1 MSTTSDRSQAA
12 DAQLSSSFL
21 LLVYTNAFITG
32 AVVMGFEMLG
42 SRYLNPFFGSGIYT
56 WAALISTVLA
66 ALTAGYFFGGW
77 MADRNPKPSGLG
89 WLIVAGSAYLAFI
102 PLFADGLL
110 DLLSSML
117 GGLADQREFERW
129 GSIAGAML
137 LLFVPLGLLGVYSPY
152 AIRLTLRATTRSGTV
167 AGRIYGISTLGSIFG
182 TLFVTFYLIP
192 TMGSRH
198 ITYLLSAIGVAAGL
212 SFLVARAPRALPAVA
227 AALLAALLT
236 APEPLRADPPMR
248 AEPAQASPNAKEMA
262 ERLVAFLRKS
272 GAEVKHGAIEEAGR
286 GFRIRDLSIT
296 STERLRIES
305 ATLTAAAL
313 EAASFEE
320 KAGDEMALTAV
331 VFTDVVLSGRVGEK
345 TMIARLA
352 AEAFNWSPAGRFM
365 VRGLAVRDAAAA
377 PRAGEEARM
386 ATLEAALFRID
397 SAQAG
402 ALERLAIR
410 DITTKGKGET
420 GRVAAIDVE
429 QVQVDFPQRAAA
441 KGIAVRDI
449 AADTREGTIRIAA
462 MELRSLDFSNMFLNS
477 FEFAITGIEAPLDTA
492 KDPAFARDM
501 KELGYTS
508 LKINN
513 EISYRYDEA
522 AKSFNLAR
530 LAFDVADM
538 GAITLALRVSGITAE
553 DIKKA
558 LEPAPAPPPGQP
570 PAREGREGLAMM
582 GLMSRLNLI
591 SADLSIRDKSIL
603 GRVIKRE
610 AQKQQTDEASIRAQ
624 YRALLQGLRDEQ
636 PDALV
641 KDAINAVIA
650 FLDDPGELVVEVR
663 PPAPINVLAIS
674 ALAVTSPAQL
684 RSVLGIKITAKKP

>member
-12 DAQLSSSFL
+12 DTQHSSSFL
-21 LLVYTNAFITG
+21 LLVYANAFITG

-77 MADRNPKPSGLG
+77 MADRNPRPSGLG

-212 SFLVARAPRALPAVA
+212 SFLVARPARARRALPAVA
-227 AALLAALLT
+227 AALLAALLI
-236 APEPLRADPPMR
+236 APESLRADPPVR
-248 AEPAQASPNAKEMA
+248 AEPAQVSPSAKEMA
-262 ERLVAFLRKS
+262 ERFVAFLRKS
-272 GAEVKHGAIEEAGR
+272 GAEVKHGAIEDAGR
-286 GFRIRDLSIT
+286 GFRIKDLVVT
-296 STERLRIES
+296 GTDRLRLQS

-320 KAGDEMALTAV
+320 KPGDEMALAAAV
-331 VFTDVVLSGRVGEK
+331 FAELVLTGKDGEK
-345 TMIARLA
+345 TTIARLS
-352 AEAFNWSPAGRFM
+352 AEGFSWSGAGRAAL
-365 VRGLAVRDAAAA
+365 RGLAVRDVVAA

-429 QVQVDFPQRAAA
+429 QVQVDFPQRASA

-449 AADTREGTIRIAA
+449 AADTRDGTIRIAA
-462 MELRSLDFSNMFLNS
+462 MELRSLDFANMFLNS

-501 KELGYTS
+501 KELGYTA
-508 LKINN
+508 LRINS

-538 GAITLALRVSGITAE
+538 GAITLALRLSGITAE

-558 LEPAPAPPPGQP
+558 LEPPPGQAP
-570 PAREGREGLAMM
+570 PREGREGLAMM
-582 GLMSRLNLI
+582 GLMSRLNLV

-610 AQKQQTDEASIRAQ
+610 ALKKQTDEASIRAQ
-624 YRALLQGLRDEQ
+624 YRALLQGLRDQQ

-641 KDAINAVIA
+641 KDAIDAVIA
-650 FLDDPGELVVEVR
+650 FLDNPGELAVEVR

-674 ALAVTSPAQL
+674 ALAVSSPAQL
-684 RSVLGIKITAKKP
+684 RAVLGIKITAKKP